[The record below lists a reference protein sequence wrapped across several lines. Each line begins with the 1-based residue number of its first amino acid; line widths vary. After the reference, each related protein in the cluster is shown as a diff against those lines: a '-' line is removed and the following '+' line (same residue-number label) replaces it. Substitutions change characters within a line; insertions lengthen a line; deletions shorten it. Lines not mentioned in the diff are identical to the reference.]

1 LKRFFLGLFLIGIA
15 LAAWAEKIPEGG
27 TITIA
32 VYDDPAVLNP
42 LYAPEGAAN
51 VIINFFT
58 DSLLLCTPDGV
69 VIPDLA
75 ESWEVS
81 PDGLTWTFHLRRG
94 VRFTDGSECTA
105 EDVAFTYQEGSDP
118 KYGLR
123 NADFAQVASGVH
135 AEDRY
140 TFQVFLRKP
149 YGLLP
154 AVLGRG
160 IVPAHSFRGDK
171 AAEAAF
177 DRHPIG
183 TGPFELGTWEPGR
196 LVFEAN
202 TDYFMGRP
210 HLDRVIFT
218 VFEDDKKSWVSLTQG
233 TTDLVAQVDYEDYL
247 LMKNDA
253 RFATHSFLDDFCSS
267 LLLNNRDPLFS
278 SRRMRQAVSAAID
291 RRDLIDTVLAGR
303 GMPAN
308 GPFKPGTW
316 ACNPDLSLQA
326 FDPAKASRILSELG
340 WKDTNGDLIL
350 DMDGVALR
358 FTTLIYQGDRL
369 EEAAAKRLQWQ
380 LLQVGIRMDV
390 EALPVQDLIEKRM
403 PHGAF
408 QAALVPF
415 NTYSDPDFP
424 ASRFWA
430 SASIGS
436 WNVTGYSNREVDR
449 LIDEGRRT
457 TDVGVRAPIYQKMF
471 ALIADDAP
479 AAFLYYRNKYTAA
492 ISRLKGIEPFGISF
506 SGIFAASWYL
516 ESP

>member
-1 LKRFFLGLFLIGIA
+1 M
-15 LAAWAEKIPEGG
+15 AAVAARAEKIPEGG
-27 TITIA
+27 AITIA
-32 VYDDPAVLNP
+32 VYNDPAVLNP
-42 LYAPEGAAN
+42 LYAPEGAAS
-51 VIINFFT
+51 IIDSFFT
-58 DSLLLCTPDGV
+58 DSLLICTPDGV

-81 PDGLTWTFHLRRG
+81 PDGLTWTFHLRKG

-105 EDVAFTYQEGSDP
+105 DDVAFTYQEGNDP

-123 NADFAQVASGVH
+123 NSDFAQVASAVR
-135 AEDRY
+135 AEDPY
-140 TFQVFLRKP
+140 TVRIFLKKP

-171 AAEAAF
+171 ADEEAF

-183 TGPFELGTWEPGR
+183 TGPFKLVTWAPGR

-210 HLDRVIFT
+210 HLDRV
-218 VFEDDKKSWVSLTQG
+218 VFKVFVDDKESWVSLMRG
-233 TTDLVAQVDYEDYL
+233 ETDLDAQVEHEDFL
-247 LMKNDA
+247 LIGNNA
-253 RFATHSFLDDFCSS
+253 RFTTHSYLDDFCLS
-267 LLLNNRDPLFS
+267 LMLNNRDPLFAN
-278 SRRMRQAVSAAID
+278 RRMRQAVSAAIN
-291 RRDLIDTVLAGR
+291 RGDLIDTVLEGR
-303 GMPAN
+303 GVPAN

-316 ACNPDLSLQA
+316 AHNPGPALQA
-326 FDPAKASRILSELG
+326 FDPVKASRILSELG

-350 DMDGVALR
+350 DMDGVPLR

-403 PHGAF
+403 PQGMF

-415 NTYSDPDFP
+415 NTYSDPDFS
-424 ASRFWA
+424 ASRFWS

-436 WNVTGYSNREVDR
+436 WNLTSYSSREVDR

-457 TDVGVRAPIYQKMF
+457 TDVGIRAPIYQKMS
-471 ALIADDAP
+471 ALVADDAP
-479 AAFLYYRNKYTAA
+479 AAFLYYRNRYTAA
-492 ISRLKGIEPFGISF
+492 VSRLKGIGPIGISF
-506 SGIFAASWYL
+506 SSIFVDTWYL
-516 ESP
+516 EPTEAGK